1 MLLAEIPSYK
11 IAKLAAM
18 MNFKVIESALCNI
31 ATYDM
36 STSVIDAKIVV
47 ERNPT

>member
-1 MLLAEIPSYK
+1 MSSTI
-11 IAKLAAM
+11 
-18 MNFKVIESALCNI
+18 NFKVIESVLCNI

-47 ERNPT
+47 ERNPTRGEKIFLIFRSG